1 MTCLRFDFSATECQ
15 GWPWLRVLIDR
26 QIIHELQILTPT
38 HSLDIDVDLVAGSHL
53 LEFERI
59 NKTDHNTLVDQQG
72 NILQDQTVTLDNIWY
87 EDVRLPQDFLW
98 SGTFCYHNL
107 SRPSALHWGPNGVWS
122 WPFETPVLPWIIS
135 KRNQQ
140 RSQAAELFVP
150 TADRVA
156 QFKQKTFKISH
167 DLNSF

>member
-1 MTCLRFDFSATECQ
+1 M
-15 GWPWLRVLIDR
+15 RVVIDR
-26 QIIHELQILTPT
+26 QIIDELQILTPT
-38 HSLDIDVDLVAGSHL
+38 HSLDISVDLTAGLHL

-59 NKTDHNTLVDQQG
+59 NKIDHNTLVDQQG

-98 SGTFCYHNL
+98 AGVFCYHNL
-107 SRPSALHWGPNGVWS
+107 SRPSVLHWGPNGVWS
-122 WPFETPVLPWIIS
+122 WPFETPVLSWIIS
-135 KRNQQ
+135 KKNQQ

-156 QFKQKTFKISH
+156 QIKQKTFKISH